1 MSGYLPEATAARA
14 TPVPETSVQALA
26 GDCEELARRWAFALL
41 AAHPLAEL
49 TAVPLEEIARHAPA
63 LCAAAVRSL
72 SSEEELASFAAGGA
86 DGQDPD
92 PAPGLDAL
100 RALARDW
107 NAGEAVEHVEALR
120 RVLWEA
126 LLHGLA
132 SPSPREVADL
142 ADRLACVCSVLLG
155 AALAERAPAH
165 FEGGTRRAARAR
177 PEQVLYRTDA
187 VPGGTEAVLIDERD
201 ERERPQRPA
210 FERRGTPRAGREAES
225 SATVPGALPWD
236 IPLHGPGRA
245 ERSASAIRDED
256 AVLRV
261 SRGPLASD

>member
-1 MSGYLPEATAARA
+1 MSGYLPEATAARPR
-14 TPVPETSVQALA
+14 PVPDASVQALA
-26 GDCEELARRWAFALL
+26 GDYEELARRWAFALL

-49 TAVPLEEIARHAPA
+49 TAVPLEEIVRHAPA

-86 DGQDPD
+86 DVQRPD
-92 PAPGLDAL
+92 SAPGLNAL
-100 RALARDW
+100 RSLARDW
-107 NAGEAVEHVEALR
+107 DAGEAVEHVEALR

-155 AALAERAPAH
+155 AAIAERVPVPS
-165 FEGGTRRAARAR
+165 EEGTRRAARAR
-177 PEQVLYRTDA
+177 PEQVLYRSDA
-187 VPGGTEAVLIDERD
+187 LPGRTGAVLIDERD
-201 ERERPQRPA
+201 EQERSRRPPV
-210 FERRGTPRAGREAES
+210 ERRVMPGGGREAEPT
-225 SATVPGALPWD
+225 ATVPGALPWD

-245 ERSASAIRDED
+245 ERSAPAARDED